1 MNKISFFIFISFF
14 LNYSF
19 AFINSNNNNGEN
31 PYQPKLRDNY
41 DVYNYKSLNEYL
53 FKLLFFENVLLLLIL
68 HNSI

>member
-19 AFINSNNNNGEN
+19 AFINSNNNGEN